1 MITAIS
7 VLGVAAGVMALVIAL
22 AVTNGFRNTLQRNLL
37 GAMAHINV
45 VPRTPGDGIENWQEL
60 VARIRKVPHV
70 TAVSPA
76 LYSPTFLSG
85 PLQSRARSQGRRRGF
100 GTGVSGTLRHLK
112 AGSRGPPARSRRESS
127 RASSWARGWRKIPG
141 CAWMTIS
148 ILLTDEM
155 LPRGHAAREAALQG
169 VRHVRNRLLRDRRQL
184 GVHVASAR
192 RRRRSP
198 WTRSTRSNST
208 WTI

>member
-1 MITAIS
+1 MISVITAIS

-45 VPRTPGDGIENWQEL
+45 VPRTPGDGIENWQDL

-85 PLQSRARSQGRRRGF
+85 PLQSKGAF
-100 GTGVSGTLRHLK
+100 IKGVDVNSELALSGTLRHLK
-112 AGSRGPPARSRRESS
+112 AGSRGPPARSERESS
-127 RASSWARGWRKIPG
+127 GHHSGLAPG
-141 CAWMTIS
+141 RR
-148 ILLTDEM
+148 
-155 LPRGHAAREAALQG
+155 PRH
-169 VRHVRNRLLRDRRQL
+169 
-184 GVHVASAR
+184 AR
-192 RRRRSP
+192 RRQHRTADR
-198 WTRSTRSNST
+198 
-208 WTI
+208 